1 MRQRAGSFARLAT
14 PVRVWIQRFAF
25 LMLLA
30 LSAALIVMS
39 EAKFNAA
46 ERVRTYVIDAFAPIL
61 EVMSSPVAA
70 ATEWADQI
78 DEILAVQE
86 ENEQL
91 RGEIARLQHWEDEA
105 ERLKAE
111 NQSLRTLINVVP
123 ENDARHLTARV
134 IADAGGTFVRSLLLG
149 TGAGDGVKKGLA
161 VVNSE
166 GLVGRVTSAGQRAS
180 RVLLIT
186 DLNSRI
192 PVVIQSTKDRAI
204 LAGDNSDLPRL
215 DHLPAGAPLSPGDRV
230 VTSGHGGVFPPGI
243 AIGVV
248 ASIGDDGVRVRPFVN
263 WDRLEFVRVVD
274 YAPRG
279 ILDPAPE
286 TAPAIAEM
294 EGK

>member
-1 MRQRAGSFARLAT
+1 LRQRAGSFARFAT

-30 LSAALIVMS
+30 LSAALIIMS

-61 EVMSSPVAA
+61 EVMSSPVATV
-70 ATEWADQI
+70 TEWADQV
-78 DEILAVQE
+78 EEVLAVQE

-91 RGEIARLQHWEDEA
+91 RGEIARLQHWEGEA

-123 ENDARHLTARV
+123 ENEAKHLTARV
-134 IADAGGTFVRSLLLG
+134 IADTGGAFVRSLLLG
-149 TGAGDGVKKGLA
+149 TGASDGVRKGLA

-204 LAGDNSDLPRL
+204 LAGDNSQLPRL

-243 AIGVV
+243 AVGVV
-248 ASIGDDGVRVRPFVN
+248 ASSDDEGVRVRPFVN
-263 WDRLEFVRVVD
+263 WDRLEYVRVVD
-274 YAPRG
+274 YMPKG
-279 ILDPAPE
+279 ILDPAPPV
-286 TAPAIAEM
+286 APAIAGM
-294 EGK
+294 DGQ